1 MDRPCTDM
9 HARQQKLMDV
19 FNSEI
24 TLCSANKSFEK
35 EQAAKCGEYDILERL
50 SEMLSSVA
58 DNGYIKIKEMRQAVI
73 LYKVF

>member
-1 MDRPCTDM
+1 M
-9 HARQQKLMDV
+9 HDSKKLMDV

-24 TLCSANKSFEK
+24 TLCSENKSLEK
-35 EQAAKCGEYDILERL
+35 EQAAKGGEYDILERL

>member
-1 MDRPCTDM
+1 M
-9 HARQQKLMDV
+9 HDSKKLMDV

-24 TLCSANKSFEK
+24 TLCSESKSLEK
-35 EQAAKCGEYDILERL
+35 EQAAKGGEYDILERL